1 MKITSKSQIKDNQK
15 FNLKLFKKP
24 FCFHEKKKKYK
35 PFEMP
40 NFKSNFFLNKS
51 KSFQKLGKILFIS
64 GPARNGNHLL
74 LTLLDNH
81 PNVRNEIGE
90 DNLLR
95 TTFTFAKRNENEFIK
110 KIKNGDIEFILKM
123 SGAPRLGKY
132 NGINKWKILD
142 HMYKN
147 NIKSKIWSGHEKESY
162 PHITDFQDII
172 PKINYQAFES
182 YLKSNK
188 DEIKKVKTFM
198 DFFSI
203 YIKAKNKLIDKK
215 KKNFKF
221 NYRWTGS
228 GLRRELIH
236 LLKNNRNILCLTPIR
251 RFENFYYSYAK
262 TRHYTNKIT
271 QSALNDL
278 WEHWRHKVIDYLILK
293 QKYPKNIIIVKF
305 EDIVTNPK
313 RFAKK
318 LCKALNIPYS
328 SKMII
333 PSLLGESTLGNS
345 SFKKKNIDKGK
356 IYKSSINRKL
366 NSVEMPKEYKE
377 ILKHIDKYSLKV

>member
-1 MKITSKSQIKDNQK
+1 MTID
-15 FNLKLFKKP
+15 
-24 FCFHEKKKKYK
+24 
-35 PFEMP
+35 
-40 NFKSNFFLNKS
+40 
-51 KSFQKLGKILFIS
+51 SF
-64 GPARNGNHLL
+64 R
-74 LTLLDNH
+74 
-81 PNVRNEIGE
+81 
-90 DNLLR
+90 
-95 TTFTFAKRNENEFIK
+95 
-110 KIKNGDIEFILKM
+110 
-123 SGAPRLGKY
+123 
-132 NGINKWKILD
+132 
-142 HMYKN
+142 

-313 RFAKK
+313 RFAEK